1 MQEIASNV
9 YIDQNS
15 VGLIIG
21 LIRNGKETVLIDAPQ
36 WHGESGSWRS
46 STTRL
51 DIAKPRYLIVLD
63 THYDR
68 LLSLRGSDSVI
79 VAQSEAISPIRSRT
93 SANKSSDESPP
104 QTENPDQISSSS
116 SRMLPPEIIFDKQLS
131 LHLDGLQIDLE
142 HHPGSNYAGVW
153 VTIPEHKIIFIGDT
167 VVVDQPPFLAYANPQ
182 IWEEELELLTS
193 SKYKDYQVVSS
204 RNGLVSRDQI
214 KKMAMM
220 VAFIYKAFD
229 SLKENNAPLDEW
241 YAQIPPIQA
250 KNGQVDLFN
259 GELFYNRLHWGISK
273 YYELNIR
280 EKGE

>member
-116 SRMLPPEIIFDKQLS
+116 SRMCCSACIVRSVLGRSQKLPCIPKKNVTARRFSRSQLRCCYS
-131 LHLDGLQIDLE
+131 FSRSRHTPKITRPFRGFT
-142 HHPGSNYAGVW
+142 AG
-153 VTIPEHKIIFIGDT
+153 
-167 VVVDQPPFLAYANPQ
+167 
-182 IWEEELELLTS
+182 
-193 SKYKDYQVVSS
+193 
-204 RNGLVSRDQI
+204 
-214 KKMAMM
+214 
-220 VAFIYKAFD
+220 
-229 SLKENNAPLDEW
+229 
-241 YAQIPPIQA
+241 
-250 KNGQVDLFN
+250 
-259 GELFYNRLHWGISK
+259 
-273 YYELNIR
+273 IR
-280 EKGE
+280 YLPAT